1 MARAMRIAILGG
13 GPAGSGCALGLLR
26 GARESGAP
34 VEVTILE
41 PKRFGKHYNQCLG
54 VLTPKRVAAVLEG
67 WGLRVPTELVQ
78 RCIDTYVLH
87 AEENEIA
94 LQGGVD
100 APVSLALRRVEFDG
114 MIQMQAVMDGA
125 QLRQDRVTDV
135 EFPPGEVTVYT
146 EGGTCHADYLVAA
159 FGLDP
164 GAAAI
169 LGRATRYRP
178 PPCVETVVTKT
189 HPAGL
194 AYVEDLLDNRIHAFI
209 PRLPRVEFGALVPK
223 GNHVS
228 IVAAGKGI
236 TRADLQAFLRLP
248 QVAALLPEGADT
260 GETYRGAFPAG
271 LARGLYGDRYLV
283 VGDASGFVRPLK
295 GGGIHAALL
304 TGARAAESLLAHGPG
319 REAGRAYSR
328 ACRDLRRDM
337 PYGRFLRFLLRVL
350 TGPFRLEPIIEVARR
365 DEALRQILYGC
376 VSGTDRY
383 VDLLRAHLRLGTVL
397 RSAAAVLGCRIGV
410 QDRSSPSNNPGW

>member
-1 MARAMRIAILGG
+1 MARAMRIAIVGG

-26 GARESGAP
+26 GARERGTT

-41 PKRFGKHYNQCLG
+41 PKRFGRHYNQCLG
-54 VLTPKRVAAVLEG
+54 VLTPRRVAAVLES
-67 WGLRVPTELVQ
+67 WGLRVPTDLVQ

-87 AEENEIA
+87 AEQNEIA
-94 LQGGVD
+94 LQGGPD

-125 QLRQDRVTDV
+125 LLRQDRVTDI
-135 EFPPGEVTVYT
+135 EFSSDEAVVYT
-146 EGGTCHADYLVAA
+146 EGGTCHADYVVAA

-164 GAAAI
+164 GAATI

-194 AYVEDLLDNRIHAFI
+194 TYVEDLLENRIHAFI
-209 PRLPRVEFGALVPK
+209 PRLGKVEFGALVPK
-223 GNHVS
+223 GNHIS
-228 IVAAGKGI
+228 IVAAGKGS
-236 TRADLQAFLRLP
+236 TRADLLAFLRLP
-248 QVAALLPEGADT
+248 QVAGLLPEGA
-260 GETYRGAFPAG
+260 ETAETFRGAFPAG
-271 LARGLYGDRYLV
+271 LARGLRGDRYMV
-283 VGDASGFVRPLK
+283 VGDASGLVRPLK

-304 TGARAAESLLAHGPG
+304 TGARAAEALLEHGPG
-319 REAGRAYSR
+319 PAAGRAYCE
-328 ACRDLRRDM
+328 ACRDLRQDM
-337 PYGRFLRFLLRVL
+337 PYGRFLRWMLRVL
-350 TGPFRLEPIIEVARR
+350 TGPFRLEPMLEVARR

-383 VDLLRAHLRLGTVL
+383 VDLLRTHLRPMTVL
-397 RSAAAVLGCRIGV
+397 RATAAVLGFSGGSQGAASASKR
-410 QDRSSPSNNPGW
+410 PG